1 MTFLPIAERELRV
14 AARHPLT
21 FWVRWAAALGCLL
34 LWAVLGLANRRLSTS
49 ELSQLVFTAFGIVAF
64 GFTLLCGVFLT
75 SDCLSEEKRE
85 GTLGLLF
92 LTDLK
97 GFDVVAG
104 KLAATSLHVVFALLA
119 IFPIMAIPLLMG
131 GVSPGEFWRLLLVL
145 LITLFWSLG
154 LGMLSSA
161 LRYEARQSMA
171 TTLFAILAWTGLLP
185 ALWWFN
191 HILFRRNLVDFLL
204 LPSPAFAFRAAYDF
218 GYRLSNGKE
227 AYWLSVTII
236 AFVALGCFIAAAVA
250 LPRLW
255 QDARPAREEKATVR
269 GLRDPLPQAYRRWH
283 FPDPDPCFWLAS
295 RDSLRA
301 RTGLVAMLILLCVW
315 GVFFVLSIA
324 APAREG
330 FIICVFSAYAV
341 HQLAKYLMVVEAT
354 RQMSLD
360 RNSGALELLLVTPLQ
375 DHEVI
380 SGYSRAF
387 RQRFVPLVG
396 TLALLNVCLCLLTVG
411 YSRLSMNSSDR
422 AIFFELFAG
431 GVITLL
437 LDFRTLG
444 KIGLLRAIHTKSHN
458 RAILGTLMRVMLPPW
473 AAIILMVFVMQSTVR
488 SAEGAAVTFA
498 FWFGFGIVTDLILNS
513 AATLE
518 LRKGLRELVC
528 GEPAA
533 GPGASRPML
542 APSLRPAKV

>member
-14 AARHPLT
+14 AARRPLT
-21 FWVRWAAALGCLL
+21 FWLRWAAALGCLL
-34 LWAVLGLANRRLSTS
+34 LWAVLGLANHRLSTS
-49 ELSQLVFTAFGIVAF
+49 QLSQLIFTAFGIVAF

-145 LITLFWSLG
+145 LSTLFWSLG
-154 LGMLSSA
+154 IGMLSSA

-171 TTLFAILAWTGLLP
+171 TTLFAILTWTGLLP

-191 HILFRRNLVDFLL
+191 RILFRGNVVDFLL
-204 LPSPAFAFRAAYDF
+204 LPSPAFAFRAGYDF
-218 GYRLSNGKE
+218 CYRLSNGKE
-227 AYWLSVTII
+227 AYWLSITII
-236 AFVALGCFIAAAVA
+236 AFVALGCFVAAAMT

-255 QDARPAREEKATVR
+255 QEASPAGEEKPTAASP
-269 GLRDPLPQAYRRWH
+269 RDPLPQAYRRWR

-301 RTGLVAMLILLCVW
+301 RTGRVAMLILLCVW

-330 FIICVFSAYAV
+330 FIICLFSAYAV
-341 HQLAKYLMVVEAT
+341 HQLAKYLMVVEAS

-360 RNSGALELLLVTPLQ
+360 RHSGALELLLVTPLR
-375 DHEVI
+375 DDAVI
-380 SGYSRAF
+380 NGYSRAF

-396 TLALLNVCLCLLTVG
+396 ILVLLNLCMCLLTLG
-411 YSRLSMNSSDR
+411 SSTLSLSSSDR

-431 GVITLL
+431 GIITLL
-437 LDFRTLG
+437 LDFRTIR

-458 RAILGTLMRVMLPPW
+458 RAILGTLMRVMLPSW
-473 AAIILMVFVMQSTVR
+473 AAIILLVFVMQSTVR
-488 SAEGAAVTFA
+488 SAQGAGIMFA
-498 FWFGFGIVTDLILNS
+498 FWIGFGIVIDLILDS
-513 AATLE
+513 SATLE

-528 GEPAA
+528 GPPTRPPWAT
-533 GPGASRPML
+533 GAMVV
-542 APSLRPAKV
+542 PSLRTAKV